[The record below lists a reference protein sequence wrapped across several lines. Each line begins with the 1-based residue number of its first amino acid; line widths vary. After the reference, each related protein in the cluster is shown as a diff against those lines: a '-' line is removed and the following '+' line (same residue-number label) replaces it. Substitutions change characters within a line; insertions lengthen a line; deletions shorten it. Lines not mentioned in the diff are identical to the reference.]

1 MAGVHSL
8 HRSGTPSSARWRR
21 LAGACLLYTLG
32 ACGSSEAPTSADGTT
47 SEEGSSSEPP
57 GGSSSAPD
65 SGTTSRGETG
75 TTGTPGTTGTE
86 TSRGDATSSS
96 ASTGDATTS
105 SRGAT
110 SSETSDGDEST
121 SSSTSETGSTSEAT
135 AAETTGG
142 QGEPG
147 IDLETIVDTGD
158 GLFLDGPSSLARAG
172 FSVNGAGDVNGD
184 GTDDLIVVAVGP
196 ENGEADGEAYVVFGG
211 ATLTSGDLDDL
222 AEGAGGF
229 TITGLET
236 AWEKGRL
243 VDGAGDVNGDGLD
256 DLIVGSPDGN
266 PNGNESGEAFVVF
279 GKVDGA
285 ALTAAGLR
293 DGIGG
298 FVINGA
304 SANLRAG
311 DDVSG
316 AGDINGDGLADVVV
330 SGGAT
335 YVVFGK
341 SDTVAVELGDVG
353 LGSGGFRIDAAD
365 AGDGAGASLAG
376 AGDINGDGADDL
388 VIGAPS
394 VDGGGINTGRAYAV
408 FGKDDTLA
416 ISLADVEQGLGGF
429 EMNGEPAEFGD
440 NAGASVAGRVDVNGD
455 GLMDVIVGAP
465 QSDQAGDNSGRAYVV
480 FGKLDTVPVDLVDV
494 VGGVG
499 GFAINGEAPLDWAGR
514 RVSAAGDVNGD
525 GLDDVLIARFDA
537 DVAYV
542 VFGSEDTTAV
552 ELAEVDEAG
561 RGLTLWVEPAV
572 ASSTFEVA
580 AVGDIDGDGL
590 DDIAVGAPG
599 ANPSGNNSGRVYLLF
614 GG

>member
-1 MAGVHSL
+1 MAGVHPLDQS
-8 HRSGTPSSARWRR
+8 TVSSAERWRR
-21 LAGACLLYTLG
+21 LAGAYLLCALG
-32 ACGSSEAPTSADGTT
+32 ACGSSEAATSAGGTT
-47 SEEGSSSEPP
+47 SEGVSSSGPDS
-57 GGSSSAPD
+57 GSSSAPD
-65 SGTTSRGETG
+65 AGSTSRGETG
-75 TTGTPGTTGTE
+75 PTGTTGADDPTGGA
-86 TSRGDATSSS
+86 TRGST
-96 ASTGDATTS
+96 STGDETTS

-110 SSETSDGDEST
+110 SSETTGGDEST
-121 SSSTSETGSTSEAT
+121 SSSTSETGRTSETT
-135 AAETTGG
+135 AAETTGE
-142 QGEPG
+142 QAEPG
-147 IDLETIVDTGD
+147 IDLETIVDTGQ

-222 AEGAGGF
+222 AEGSGGF

-256 DLIVGSPDGN
+256 DLIVGSPDAN
-266 PNGNESGEAFVVF
+266 PNGSESGEAFVVF

-285 ALTAAGLR
+285 PLTAAGLR
-293 DGIGG
+293 EGTGG

-304 SANLRAG
+304 STNARAG

-330 SGGAT
+330 SAGAT

-341 SDTVAVELGDVG
+341 SDSVTVELSDVG
-353 LGSGGFRIDAAD
+353 AGSGGFRIDAAD
-365 AGDGAGASLAG
+365 FGDAAGASLAG

-388 VIGAPS
+388 VIGAPG
-394 VDGGGINTGRAYAV
+394 VDAGGTNTGRAYAV

-416 ISLADVEQGLGGF
+416 VSLADVEQGIGGF
-429 EMNGEPAEFGD
+429 EMNGEPAAFGD
-440 NAGASVAGRVDVNGD
+440 NAGGSVAGRADVNGD
-455 GLMDVIVGAP
+455 DLLDLIVGAP
-465 QSDQAGDNSGRAYVV
+465 LSDQAGDNSGRAYVV
-480 FGKLDTVPVDLVDV
+480 FGKLDTMPVDLVDV
-494 VGGVG
+494 VGGAG

-514 RVSAAGDVNGD
+514 RVSAAGDFNGD
-525 GLDDVLIARFDA
+525 GLDDVLIARLDA

-542 VFGSEDTTAV
+542 VFGSADTTAV

-561 RGLTLWVEPAV
+561 RGLTLWVEPVV

-590 DDIAVGAPG
+590 DDIAIGAPG
-599 ANPSGNNSGRVYLLF
+599 ANPSGSNSGRVYLLF